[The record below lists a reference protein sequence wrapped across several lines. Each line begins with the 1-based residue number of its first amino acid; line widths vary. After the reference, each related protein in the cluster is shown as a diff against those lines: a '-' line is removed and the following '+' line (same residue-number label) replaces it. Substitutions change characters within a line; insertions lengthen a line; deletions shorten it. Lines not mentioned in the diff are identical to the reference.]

1 MNSILLIVLVTAASV
16 GGDYMVKLASNQPN
30 GLTSQLFLAGTFFYG
45 APAVGWFFLMRQ
57 NSLAMIGVGYSGAT
71 IIILTALGTIMFKEA
86 FGLREAIGTTLALA
100 SIGVMA
106 HRI

>member
-1 MNSILLIVLVTAASV
+1 
-16 GGDYMVKLASNQPN
+16 
-30 GLTSQLFLAGTFFYG
+30 
-45 APAVGWFFLMRQ
+45 MRQ